1 MHAETTCPVCSNL
14 FQAKSELCDRRPFI
28 VCVSGDAICADC
40 CKRPGKTCPICNDD
54 LLPTPIVNKALT
66 ELIEK
71 CISVLEIL
79 VKEIKMEKEPFDH
92 GAFGEVYMAKW
103 RKEDVVVKV
112 IKAYNDDEEENIKRE
127 ANITLR
133 LNHPNVIKLFG
144 ITYMRSRRF
153 GIVMEKA
160 EHGSLD
166 KWIGTIG
173 REKLTKIA
181 LGIIDGLEYVHSQ
194 KVIHRDIK
202 PKNILMF
209 GAKDDMIPKI
219 ADFGA
224 AKVIERVTKQTTV
237 GEDFYMAPEVVVLNP
252 YGFKADI
259 FSLAMTLFE
268 MFNEQPVKQASE
280 EVKRFVRGLNTG
292 KFSKIPESSKVP
304 SCLRNVIERGWS
316 EKPDDRPTFSEYR
329 STLKGKILFLIF
341 TKY

>member
-1 MHAETTCPVCSNL
+1 ML
-14 FQAKSELCDRRPFI
+14 
-28 VCVSGDAICADC
+28 
-40 CKRPGKTCPICNDD
+40 RPGEM
-54 LLPTPIVNKALT
+54 A
-66 ELIEK
+66 EK
-71 CISVLEIL
+71 CAGMQEIPFADI
-79 VKEIKMEKEPFDH
+79 EMEKNPFAS
-92 GAFGEVYMAKW
+92 GGFGKVFMAQW
-103 RKEDVVVKV
+103 HKEDVVVKI
-112 IKAYNDDEEENIKRE
+112 IKADSEEEEQAVRE
-127 ANITLR
+127 ANLAVKLI
-133 LNHPNVIKLFG
+133 HSNVIKLFG
-144 ITYMRSRRF
+144 ITYVKPKRL
-153 GIVMEKA
+153 GIVMEFA

-166 KWIGTIG
+166 NWIGKIDPD
-173 REKLTKIA
+173 KLTKTA

-316 EKPDDRPTFSEYR
+316 EKPDERPTFSEYR